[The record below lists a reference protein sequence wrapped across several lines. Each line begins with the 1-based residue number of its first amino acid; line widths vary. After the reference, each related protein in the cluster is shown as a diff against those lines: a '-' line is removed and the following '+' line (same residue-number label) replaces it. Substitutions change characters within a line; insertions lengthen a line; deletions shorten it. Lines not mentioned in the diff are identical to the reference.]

1 MKNYYKTVKD
11 ILSDPRKKSI
21 TMLIIMVIFF
31 SLTVIGVRSNK
42 GNASNNSLGN
52 RYNTYDFSLNKIKS
66 GNYKFVLSLNNDE
79 VSNTYEGKRNNNEE
93 LFNDRENNYYSY
105 NDDFY
110 KDIHGVWSKVDFK
123 YKELFNPYY
132 IDKIIDKATFVKKE
146 EFNDKTKVYN
156 YSVSTTTL
164 IELFER
170 KIIDIE
176 DPINTI
182 ILKTDSDNNVV
193 EIDMDISSYGV
204 FKNYGK
210 SVKISIKYSDFG
222 NIEKIENID

>member
-1 MKNYYKTVKD
+1 MKNYYKIIKD

-31 SLTVIGVRSNK
+31 SLTVIGIRSNK
-42 GNASNNSLGN
+42 GNVSNNSSIN

-66 GNYKFVLSLNNDE
+66 ANYKFVLSLNNDE
-79 VSNTYEGKRNNNEE
+79 TISAYEGKRNNNEE
-93 LFNDRENNYYSY
+93 LFSDGENNYYSY

-110 KDIHGVWSKVDFK
+110 KDIHGVLSKIDFR

-176 DPINTI
+176 
-182 ILKTDSDNNVV
+182 
-193 EIDMDISSYGV
+193 
-204 FKNYGK
+204 
-210 SVKISIKYSDFG
+210 
-222 NIEKIENID
+222 EKRLVN

>member
-1 MKNYYKTVKD
+1 MKNYYKIIKD

-31 SLTVIGVRSNK
+31 SLTVIGIRSNK
-42 GNASNNSLGN
+42 GNVSNNSLTN

-66 GNYKFVLSLNNDE
+66 ANYKFVLSLNNDE
-79 VSNTYEGKRNNNEE
+79 TISAYEGKRNNNEE
-93 LFNDRENNYYSY
+93 LFSDGENNYYSY

-110 KDIHGVWSKVDFK
+110 KDIHGVLSKIDFR

-176 DPINTI
+176 DPVNSIV
-182 ILKTDSDNNVV
+182 LKTDSDNNVV

-210 SVKISIKYSDFG
+210 SVKINIKYSDFG